1 VQHYCAGALLPT
13 EETFT
18 HTRPAVIA
26 RERSLRPKQSPIR
39 QGDGFVSLAM
49 TGTARCHC
57 EGAFFATEA
66 ISNPAGRWLRFVR
79 LTKYGQ
85 DLQDK
90 QDCFYG
96 AAVELPL
103 AVIAKERPLRPK
115 QSPIRQGDGF
125 TSYAITKY
133 GQDLQDKQDCFY
145 GAAVELPLA
154 VIARERSLRP
164 KQSPL

>member
-1 VQHYCAGALLPT
+1 MQHYCAGALLPT
-13 EETFT
+13 EEAFT

-26 RERSLRPKQSPIR
+26 RERSLRPKQSPTR

-57 EGAFFATEA
+57 ERALFATEA

-90 QDCFYG
+90 QDCCYG
-96 AAVELPL
+96 V
-103 AVIAKERPLRPK
+103 V
-115 QSPIRQGDGF
+115 F
-125 TSYAITKY
+125 
-133 GQDLQDKQDCFY
+133 
-145 GAAVELPLA
+145 VLPLA

-164 KQSPL
+164 KQSPTRPGDGFVSLAMTGTARCHCGGALFATEAISNPAGRWLHFVRHNKIWT